1 MHGFNA
7 LSFAGI
13 ITVYCYRPVNSKLA
27 DWALQGDEFDE
38 TEVGTALSAGSV
50 SASAWQVLGYAPFN
64 SMHGTLPFKNNIVFF
79 TCILH
84 MHRSECPMF

>member
-13 ITVYCYRPVNSKLA
+13 ITVYCYRPVSSKLV

-50 SASAWQVLGYAPFN
+50 SASAWQVLGYARTLR
-64 SMHGTLPFKNNIVFF
+64 SVMVMHGTLP
-79 TCILH
+79 
-84 MHRSECPMF
+84 